1 VAAPAGELRRTN
13 QSAAP
18 PVANSL
24 ALSGPAVDA
33 IRLRYAPDFE
43 NFGYSLDP
51 GGAFDSAGTTVL
63 EAANA

>member
-1 VAAPAGELRRTN
+1 
-13 QSAAP
+13 
-18 PVANSL
+18 
-24 ALSGPAVDA
+24 VDA